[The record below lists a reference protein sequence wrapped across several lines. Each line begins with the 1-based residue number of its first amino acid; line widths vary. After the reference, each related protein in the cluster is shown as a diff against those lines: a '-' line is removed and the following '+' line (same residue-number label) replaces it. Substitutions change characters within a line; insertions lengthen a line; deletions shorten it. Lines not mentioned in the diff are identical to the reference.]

1 MPGYS
6 MHCMHRCIGFKGG
19 EASRVCSLF
28 ALVLLFVALIVH
40 MSGCSTSSFL
50 RLVDRR
56 FWSSRACAGREETM
70 YYVLVKY

>member
-6 MHCMHRCIGFKGG
+6 MHRMHRCIGFKGG

-40 MSGCSTSSFL
+40 MSGCEFSQ
-50 RLVDRR
+50 VD
-56 FWSSRACAGREETM
+56 GPQ
-70 YYVLVKY
+70 VLE